1 MIPWQQA
8 FMEWQAKVATV
19 GEEKAGP
26 PPKMPELSISSS
38 PYMATVTDPV
48 AGGVRDMMVNALLNS
63 NRFIV
68 LERQA
73 IDEINWE
80 QEFSQ
85 SGRVGERT
93 KLPIGQ
99 IEGAEL
105 LLIGSLTTLE
115 GEQSGGGVAGT
126 LSEFIWS
133 LANTPLANVDVGVS
147 WKTAKAA
154 MEIRVIDTRTS
165 RIVAATTVEGHATDI
180 GLGGSKRS
188 SSSYYDEGPLSAS
201 FSAIQKTPVGEAFRK
216 MVHAAVEFLIT
227 KTPENFFRITAE

>member
-1 MIPWQQA
+1 
-8 FMEWQAKVATV
+8 V

-26 PPKMPELSISSS
+26 PPKMPEMKISSS

-73 IDEINWE
+73 IDQINWE

-85 SGRVGERT
+85 SGRVGEKT

-105 LLIGSLTTLE
+105 LLLGSLTTLE
-115 GEQSGGGVAGT
+115 AEQSGGGVAGT
-126 LSEFIWS
+126 LSTFIRD
-133 LANTPLANVDVGVS
+133 LVNTPFANMDVGVS
-147 WKTAKAA
+147 WKTAKTA

-165 RIVAATTVEGHATDI
+165 RIVAATTVQGRATDV
-180 GLGGSKRS
+180 GLGGKQSGS
-188 SSSYYDEGPLSAS
+188 SYDEGPLPAS
-201 FSAIQKTPVGEAFRK
+201 FAAFRKTPVEEAFRE
-216 MVHAAVEFLIT
+216 MVRAAVQFLIT
-227 KTPENFFRITAE
+227 KTPENFFRIPTE